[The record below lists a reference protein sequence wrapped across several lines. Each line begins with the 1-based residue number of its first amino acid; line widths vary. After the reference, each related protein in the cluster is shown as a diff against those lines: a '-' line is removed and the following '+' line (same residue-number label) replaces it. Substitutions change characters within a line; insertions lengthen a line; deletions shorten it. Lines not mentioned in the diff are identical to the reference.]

1 MLDKCHLGRLTMPA
15 VLVIV
20 AASLAGPALAR
31 AKTDVLVMKNGDR
44 ITCEVKGLD
53 GGILRAE
60 LPYVDGTIAINWL
73 QVARL
78 DSTALFLIQLQDGS
92 TYSGRVITPETLPDA
107 PVKFEIEE
115 ATTSKSVAVEK
126 SDVAEMKQTSDSIRH
141 RFDSGISL
149 GAQYSKG
156 NDTTQYNLAWDLG
169 YQAVRWGGEV
179 RYNSNLSSSTGAQA
193 ATRNQLDF
201 NGYHLMSRKNN
212 FWAGSVGYL
221 QSSVQGIER
230 QVTMAGSVG
239 RYLKN
244 TNRVEW
250 IALGGLGWQRNH
262 YEGDTTVQPV
272 QDIGVAV
279 FSSTLKTYVFKKTRL
294 DLTASFAPALTDPGR
309 NFIKT
314 NLSYY
319 LKLFGKIDW
328 DLSFYGNWDT
338 RPPMNFQGSD
348 YGTSI
353 GLRYSFGNR

>member
-1 MLDKCHLGRLTMPA
+1 MLDFCHRGRLKLP
-15 VLVIV
+15 VILVMV
-20 AASLAGPALAR
+20 AASVVWPALAR
-31 AKTDVLVMKNGDR
+31 DKTDVLVMKNGDR

-60 LPYVDGTIAINWL
+60 LPYVDGTISINWL

-78 DSTALFLIQLQDGS
+78 DSKALFLVQLQDGS
-92 TYSGRVITPETLPDA
+92 TYSGRVITPETLPDV

-115 ATTSKSVAVEK
+115 ATASKPVAIEK
-126 SDVAEMKQTSDSIRH
+126 SDVAEMKQISGSILH
-141 RFDSGISL
+141 SFDSGISL

-179 RYNSNLSSSTGAQA
+179 KYNSNLSSSTGAEA

-201 NGYHLMSRKNN
+201 NGYHLMSKKNN
-212 FWAGSVGYL
+212 FWAGSLGYL

-230 QVTMAGSVG
+230 QVTMAASVG

-244 TNRVEW
+244 SNRVEW
-250 IALGGLGWQRNH
+250 IALGGIGWQRNR
-262 YEGDTTVQPV
+262 YESDTAGQPV
-272 QDIGVAV
+272 QNIGVAV
-279 FSSTLKTYVFKKTRL
+279 FSSSLNIYVFKKTRL
-294 DLTASFAPALTDPGR
+294 DLTGSYAPALTDRGR

-314 NLSYY
+314 NMSYY
-319 LKLFGKIDW
+319 FKLFGKVDW
-328 DLSFYGNWDT
+328 DLSFYGNWDS
-338 RPPMNFQGSD
+338 RPPVHLQGSD
-348 YGTSI
+348 YGSSI